1 MTCTQLFKVT
11 SSYGVNKNQSVLKY
25 IYVVDMAKIYNN
37 PMMDV
42 LHEFSN
48 MKIALARNQKAL
60 DGLLADKSNNYI
72 VILKAF

>member
-1 MTCTQLFKVT
+1 
-11 SSYGVNKNQSVLKY
+11 
-25 IYVVDMAKIYNN
+25 
-37 PMMDV
+37 MMDV

-48 MKIALARNQKAL
+48 MKIALARNKKAL

>member
-1 MTCTQLFKVT
+1 
-11 SSYGVNKNQSVLKY
+11 
-25 IYVVDMAKIYNN
+25 
-37 PMMDV
+37 MMDV